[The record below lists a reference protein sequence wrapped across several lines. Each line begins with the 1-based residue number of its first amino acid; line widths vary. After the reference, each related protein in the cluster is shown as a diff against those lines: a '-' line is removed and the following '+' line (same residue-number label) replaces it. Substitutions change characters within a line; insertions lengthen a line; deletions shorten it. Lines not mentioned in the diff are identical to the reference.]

1 MLMFY
6 APAAVLDYLAELT
19 SIARNG
25 FKYTE
30 TNKLE
35 HKEND

>member
-1 MLMFY
+1 MVLVLGL
-6 APAAVLDYLAELT
+6 ASILDYLAELT

-30 TNKLE
+30 INK
-35 HKEND
+35 